1 MVFHKKTIFD
11 FFSYVRWRCLFREEW
26 HLFFLLQK
34 KTDIVLQA
42 CVARVMRLRRCSGRI
57 FCIELFLPK
66 CQSVD
71 YRWRSLLSVV
81 KFENSGSICLTSPV
95 GDSNF
100 EM

>member
-1 MVFHKKTIFD
+1 MAPL
-11 FFSYVRWRCLFREEW
+11 C
-26 HLFFLLQK
+26 LLQK

-81 KFENSGSICLTSPV
+81 KFENSGSICLTSLV

-100 EM
+100 EMKPNGKIRPADDSFTIVRW